1 GAMLINN
8 GGDHSPRALE
18 KDLEL
23 EKGYHSIL
31 VKYFESY
38 GGEAVLKLGWKPP
51 GKSAFVL
58 IPLESFFV
66 SAPKDQP
73 AILKVSKKAPASMST
88 GSEMTYTLYYQNFG
102 GAYDSPAVLE
112 DKLPTQVDF
121 VSASDGKV
129 PNAERVISWNID
141 SVAAFPQ
148 GLGSKTIT
156 VRINPDKAT
165 AGTAVIE
172 NTATIKY
179 GDESFETKAA
189 TAVVKSNLPESVT
202 IDNVRNNIGGET
214 SVFWQDPITFN
225 YYSSC
230 AESVAIY
237 MNEGGSDISGI
248 MAEIE
253 DNKWSYTVPKFA
265 PNHGGATVTYTV
277 TGCEKT
283 SVSFNIYID
292 PAGFVYDAVTGA
304 RISGAS
310 VWLRQPDGFGGW
322 NNVST
327 EQIPPRM
334 QPNENPLTT
343 NVDGQYQ
350 WDVLEGIYRVHVEA
364 PGYYSADS
372 ISVNIPPPVTDLH
385 VGLTHLPDNIPP
397 VTTATFSGTL
407 GDNNWYVSDVEVNL
421 TAADNE
427 DGAGVN
433 FTEYSFDNAT
443 WNTYI
448 IPFSITSEGIA
459 TVFYRSTDYADN
471 IESVK
476 NQTIKIDKTIP
487 EIIITTPA
495 NGTSYILNQSV
506 IADWSAI
513 DSISRIASIT
523 ATVSN
528 GTAIDTATIG
538 TKNFSVNATDNAGN
552 QANKIVDYN
561 VVYNYSGV
569 LPPIKDSKDVFKLG
583 SAIPV
588 KFQLRDAN
596 GNNIFTA
603 IARIYLAN
611 IVDGIIGKEINGT
624 SSGKANTGNLF
635 RYAAADNQYIFN
647 LASKPLIKGTWQIRI
662 ELDDGTSKYAA
673 LVLK

>member
-1 GAMLINN
+1 
-8 GGDHSPRALE
+8 
-18 KDLEL
+18 
-23 EKGYHSIL
+23 
-31 VKYFESY
+31 
-38 GGEAVLKLGWKPP
+38 
-51 GKSAFVL
+51 
-58 IPLESFFV
+58 
-66 SAPKDQP
+66 
-73 AILKVSKKAPASMST
+73 
-88 GSEMTYTLYYQNFG
+88 
-102 GAYDSPAVLE
+102 
-112 DKLPTQVDF
+112 
-121 VSASDGKV
+121 
-129 PNAERVISWNID
+129 
-141 SVAAFPQ
+141 
-148 GLGSKTIT
+148 
-156 VRINPDKAT
+156 
-165 AGTAVIE
+165 
-172 NTATIKY
+172 
-179 GDESFETKAA
+179 
-189 TAVVKSNLPESVT
+189 
-202 IDNVRNNIGGET
+202 
-214 SVFWQDPITFN
+214 
-225 YYSSC
+225 
-230 AESVAIY
+230 
-237 MNEGGSDISGI
+237 SGI

-277 TGCEKT
+277 AGCEKT

-310 VWLRQPDGFGGW
+310 VWLRQPDGFGNW

-364 PGYYSADS
+364 PGYYPADS
-372 ISVNIPPPVTDLH
+372 IAVNIPPPVTDLH

-407 GDNNWYVSDVEVNL
+407 GDNNWYVSDVEASL
-421 TAADNE
+421 IAADNE

-433 FTEYSFDNAT
+433 FTEYSFANAT
-443 WNTYI
+443 WNIYTA
-448 IPFSITSEGIA
+448 PFNITVEGLTTIY
-459 TVFYRSTDYADN
+459 YRSADYANN
-471 IESVK
+471 IEPTK
-476 NQTIKIDKTIP
+476 NQTVKIDRTKPTISINSP
-487 EIIITTPA
+487 I
-495 NGTSYILNQSV
+495 NTSYILNQSV
-506 IADWSAI
+506 IANWSAT
-513 DSISRIASIT
+513 DSISGIALVT
-523 ATVSN
+523 ATVPN
-528 GTAIDTATIG
+528 GTAIDTAMVGAKT
-538 TKNFSVNATDNAGN
+538 FSVNATDNARN

-561 VVYNYSGV
+561 AVYNYSGV

-596 GNNIFTA
+596 GNNISTA